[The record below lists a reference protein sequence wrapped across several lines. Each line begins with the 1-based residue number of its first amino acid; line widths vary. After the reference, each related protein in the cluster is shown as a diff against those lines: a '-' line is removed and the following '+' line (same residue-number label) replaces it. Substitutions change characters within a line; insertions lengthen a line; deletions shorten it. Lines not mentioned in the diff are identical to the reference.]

1 MMVLWSWAGG
11 NANPSEM
18 RPLITLLTDFGTA
31 DGYVAEMKGVLYSL
45 APEARVVD
53 LTRDRPAGCGKRA
66 VGRCA
71 ILAPISAQNLHLAS
85 SIPESVRRATRS
97 RCEAR
102 IACSSGPTMVRS
114 LPRCSAGRG
123 PSRSPCGRGI
133 TDLSRSRSLRSRGGA
148 NRDGR
153 TDRRLGPPAESPTI
167 RRTPEARR
175 LGNGAIQGEVISI
188 DRYGNAITNIVAFP
202 ATQGREGE
210 QNFVEI
216 GGRTVPVARAYADVQ
231 PLGAVALCGSSGL
244 LEIAVRD
251 GNAAQSLSLTR
262 GSVVTLHGGHRG

>member
-1 MMVLWSWAGG
+1 
-11 NANPSEM
+11 M

-53 LTRDRPAGCGKRA
+53 LSHEIAPQDVESARLAVARYWRRFPPQTIHLVVVDPGVGSSRDALAVRSEDRVLIGPDNGALSPALLVAGARVVTLPVPPA
-66 VGRCA
+66 ASPTFHGRD
-71 ILAPISAQNLHLAS
+71 LFAPAA
-85 SIPESVRRATRS
+85 
-97 RCEAR
+97 AR
-102 IACSSGPTMVRS
+102 IAM
-114 LPRCSAGRG
+114 
-123 PSRSPCGRGI
+123 
-133 TDLSRSRSLRSRGGA
+133 GA
-148 NRDGR
+148 PIDA
-153 TDRRLGPPAESPTI
+153 LGPAAESPTI

-210 QNFVEI
+210 PSFVEI
-216 GGRTVPVARAYADVQ
+216 GGRTIPVARAYADVQ

-251 GNAAQSLSLTR
+251 GNAAQSLSLAR
-262 GSVVTLHGGHRG
+262 GSIVTLHGPQRG

>member
-1 MMVLWSWAGG
+1 
-11 NANPSEM
+11 M

-53 LTRDRPAGCGKRA
+53 LSHDIAPQDVESARLAVARYWRRFPPQTIHLVVVDPGVGSERDALAVRSEDRVLIGPDNGVLSPALLVAGARA
-66 VGRCA
+66 VSLQVPVSASPTFHGRD
-71 ILAPISAQNLHLAS
+71 LFAPVA
-85 SIPESVRRATRS
+85 
-97 RCEAR
+97 AR
-102 IACSSGPTMVRS
+102 IAM
-114 LPRCSAGRG
+114 
-123 PSRSPCGRGI
+123 
-133 TDLSRSRSLRSRGGA
+133 GA
-148 NRDGR
+148 PIDA
-153 TDRRLGPPAESPTI
+153 LGAAAESPTI

-175 LGNGAIQGEVISI
+175 LGNGAIQGEVIAI

-210 QNFVEI
+210 QAFVEV
-216 GGRTVPVARAYADVQ
+216 GGRTIPVARAYADVQ

-251 GNAAQSLSLTR
+251 GNAAQTLGLGR
-262 GSVVTLHGGHRG
+262 GSTVTFHQTERPR